1 VSDKTEAP
9 TPRRLRKARE
19 EGDSGVSGYAAQAVA
34 FVVAVALAP
43 AAFRALALHA
53 ADDFRIAFA
62 RAGHPETVA
71 RFDGRELAA
80 SVLTLTLPLLV
91 AAGTAGALG
100 YLVQTGG
107 IVSTGRLALNFE
119 RLNPLVGI
127 RGLVSRTR
135 LFALARA
142 LGAAILV
149 GWLGYRSLSEHLID
163 LARTTGRLRMVPF
176 VVSEAAGTLCW
187 RVALVG
193 LALGVVDLVVT
204 RSAWMDRLKMTKNEV
219 RREHRDAEGDPQT
232 KAARARAYQELL
244 AQATVA
250 NVRLASVVVV
260 NPTHLACALR
270 YDEKEGDA
278 APVVV
283 ASGEG
288 DLAARIIQAA
298 REAAVPVLRDVPLA
312 RALIELEVGTAI
324 PEELYE
330 AVAEIL
336 REAWEDLGGVR

>member
-1 VSDKTEAP
+1 MSDKTEAP

-19 EGDSGVSGYAAQAVA
+19 EGDSGISGYVAQAVA
-34 FVVAVALAP
+34 FVVAVGLAP
-43 AAFRALALHA
+43 AALRALASYA
-53 ADDFRIAFA
+53 ADDFRLTFA
-62 RAGHPETVA
+62 RSAHPEIVV

-80 SVLTLTLPLLV
+80 SVLTLTLPLLA
-91 AAGTAGALG
+91 AAGAAGAVV

-107 IVSTGRLALNFE
+107 ILTAQRLAPNFA
-119 RLNPLVGI
+119 RLDPIAGF

-142 LGAAILV
+142 LGAATLV
-149 GWLGYRSLSEHLID
+149 GWLGYRALAEHLTD
-163 LARTTGRLRMVPF
+163 LARTAGRLRAVPF

-204 RSAWMDRLKMTKNEV
+204 RSAWTNRHKMTKNEV
-219 RREHRDAEGDPQT
+219 RREHRDAEGDPQV
-232 KAARARAYQELL
+232 KAARGRAYQELL

-278 APVVV
+278 APVVL

-298 REAAVPVLRDVPLA
+298 REAAVPVVRDVPLA
-312 RALIELEVGTAI
+312 RALVELEVGAAI

-336 REAWEDLGGVR
+336 REAWEEELG